1 MAEVTEAD
9 WEYLD
14 LEGLHEHLA
23 DVIHRDNEDDYLYI
37 ADLEDYIENFGFHI
51 RKSEVLAILEKAGE

>member
-1 MAEVTEAD
+1 MGNVTEAD

-23 DVIHRDNEDDYLYI
+23 EVIHRNRADDYLYI
-37 ADLEDYIENFGFHI
+37 ADLEDYIEMLRDGKI
-51 RKSEVLAILEKAGE
+51 E

>member
-1 MAEVTEAD
+1 MANVTEAD

-37 ADLEDYIENFGFHI
+37 ADLEDYIEML
-51 RKSEVLAILEKAGE
+51 RDGEIE